1 MRYTWD
7 YYANLAKQIAK
18 RIVTGDEVNKDGVRL
33 IQVVYKQ
40 DMYAT
45 DALNKKYA
53 RVGSKASIHT
63 YAGGIQ
69 EIATEHSDGSQ
80 GLFKSNGQYQPTEN
94 NMDKEILNYV
104 NYPRMNS
111 WGKLLRLVGKFIERL
126 IGTAR

>member
-104 NYPRMNS
+104 S
-111 WGKLLRLVGKFIERL
+111 IAQS
-126 IGTAR
+126 GTEPNKN